1 MCSHL
6 QLRILGNLVGFLAIT
21 FKSDLELSL
30 TSHASKHQFYRFSFN
45 IQRSAAVF
53 LLVYFTTECC
63 TPWNES
69 DVQNIRRSIIC
80 HINMV

>member
-1 MCSHL
+1 MCCSHL
-6 QLRILGNLVGFLAIT
+6 QLRILGNLVGFLAIR

-30 TSHASKHQFYRFSFN
+30 TSHASKHQFYQFSFN

-53 LLVYFTTECC
+53 LLACFTTECC

-69 DVQNIRRSIIC
+69 GLCKILKGALYVT
-80 HINMV
+80 